1 MSNTPLKKIVAP
13 LKRILGEANEF
24 VETERLSMRSPN
36 LRHIED
42 AFLELKDKERLVLAL
57 RYYEKLTESDVASV
71 LQMKI
76 SEVKQIQ
83 QQALDGVVRYL
94 AGTARD

>member
-1 MSNTPLKKIVAP
+1 MSDTTLKKIVAP
-13 LKRILGEANEF
+13 LKRILGEAGEF
-24 VETERLSMRSPN
+24 VDNERSSMRRPR

-57 RYYEKLTESDVASV
+57 RYYEKLTEYDVASV
-71 LQMKI
+71 LQMEI

-83 QQALDGVVRYL
+83 RRALDGVIRHL
-94 AGTARD
+94 AGAASS